1 MMLDAALEEVRP
13 QIMTRTTQSVLVA
26 VVTIIAV
33 LSVQTVWHH
42 FHPPVVPRA
51 NKQAVQ
57 KPLPSE
63 QAAEA
68 KQAARDFFTALKDG
82 DWDTV
87 AKYWPPDAPK
97 GKQFNDIFTDNLKGF
112 VTGLEIVSVGTPYK
126 EAGNSW
132 VMIPYEVKFKG
143 GVSQAESLRMQ
154 KGPAGQWIWGGGF

>member
-1 MMLDAALEEVRP
+1 MMLKAAPEPVQS
-13 QIMTRTTQSVLVA
+13 QIMTRTTQSILVA

-42 FHPPVVPRA
+42 FHPPVVARA
-51 NKQAVQ
+51 NQKAQ
-57 KPLPSE
+57 KPVAPE

-68 KQAARDFFTALKDG
+68 QQAARDFFNAFKDG

-97 GKQFNDIFTDNLKGF
+97 GKQFSDIFTDKVKGA
-112 VTGLEIVSVGTPYK
+112 VTGLEIVSIGTPYK

-132 VMIPYEVKFKG
+132 VMIPYEVQWKAG
-143 GVSQAESLRMQ
+143 GSQTNSLRMM
-154 KGPAGQWIWGGGF
+154 KGPSGQWMWGGGF